1 MDGRTQNIL
10 EAAVRE
16 FIKFGEPISSSWLF
30 DHYNFGIKPA
40 MIRLELN
47 ELTERGFLDQPH
59 HSAGRIPSNRGYEFF
74 AEHILEN
81 TGEDV
86 LFDKRLNELFKEME
100 WPNFLTRL
108 SYDLGLLGVAAE
120 PSEGHVYKDGLENLI
135 DNLEWDSRAEIK
147 SVIRDFEEIDRR
159 LGEAEAEG
167 VFEDKDFIKIFIGR
181 KSPVTKSQSLSVMAG
196 DYEIDG
202 EKIVLLAIGPKRM
215 DYEGTA
221 RVFKGLKKVSN
232 REFTRI

>member
-1 MDGRTQNIL
+1 MLTERTQNIL

-40 MIRLELN
+40 MIRFELN
-47 ELTERGFLDQPH
+47 DLTDRGFLKQPH
-59 HSAGRIPSNRGYEFF
+59 HSAGRIPTNRGYEFF
-74 AEHILEN
+74 VEHVLEDE
-81 TGEDV
+81 TADIPAV
-86 LFDKRLNELFKEME
+86 PYLSELFEKTN
-100 WPNFLTRL
+100 WPDFLTQL
-108 SYDLGLLGVAAE
+108 SRNLDLLGVAADFK
-120 PSEGHVYKDGLENLI
+120 EGRVYKDGLENLI

-159 LGEAEAEG
+159 FGEAEAEG
-167 VFEDKDFIKIFIGR
+167 IFEDKDFIKVFIGR

-221 RVFKGLKKVSN
+221 RVFKGLKKIES
-232 REFTRI
+232 RK